1 MKGFRLFPDSKY
13 WKRGGGGWVSKWKK
27 NNERQKKG
35 DADSY
40 NKDYLII

>member
-13 WKRGGGGWVSKWKK
+13 WKRGGGGWVSGKRTMKGKKK
-27 NNERQKKG
+27 NN
-35 DADSY
+35 ADSY